1 MKRLHILS
9 LCLFL
14 VCGLHS
20 AFSQREHPLVN
31 LEHFDEKPLQWG
43 YYFGSNM
50 FDFKFDYQKLDY
62 NTPTI
67 REIRTN
73 KNWGFNV
80 GLSGSMRLMK
90 YLDLRLEPGLVYNK
104 RELIFPGMD
113 EKRDYLR
120 EVKSTY
126 IYIPLLVKFSSER
139 WYNVKPFLTAGA
151 SMAINLSSNYNLNID
166 NYEKI
171 FRTQRSV
178 FFYELGVGIDFYTP
192 FFRFSPS
199 IRGLFSVNNELI
211 PDNTANS
218 PWTSNLNGIKSRGF
232 LINLT
237 FE

>member
-1 MKRLHILS
+1 
-9 LCLFL
+9 
-14 VCGLHS
+14 
-20 AFSQREHPLVN
+20 
-31 LEHFDEKPLQWG
+31 
-43 YYFGSNM
+43 
-50 FDFKFDYQKLDY
+50 
-62 NTPTI
+62 
-67 REIRTN
+67 
-73 KNWGFNV
+73 
-80 GLSGSMRLMK
+80 
-90 YLDLRLEPGLVYNK
+90 
-104 RELIFPGMD
+104 
-113 EKRDYLR
+113 
-120 EVKSTY
+120 
-126 IYIPLLVKFSSER
+126 
-139 WYNVKPFLTAGA
+139 
-151 SMAINLSSNYNLNID
+151 MAINLSSNYNLNID